1 MTVLPI
7 VGRELAVASRRPG
20 TYWLRFWVA
29 AGALAFFSIV
39 CACSNEPASE
49 FGQGIF
55 LFLGSVTLFFSMLCG
70 VFLTADS
77 LSVEK
82 REGTL
87 GLLFLTDLKG
97 YDVVLGKLASNSLH
111 AFFGLLAVFP
121 VLALPLITGGLGAGE
136 FWRTMLVFIITMYF
150 SLGFGMFVSAT
161 SHEGRQA
168 MGRTF
173 AIIVILD
180 GVLPLLWLLQ
190 SQMTNRWRPDFLLW
204 VNPVYAFTKGFD
216 DSYLGMFGPQDF
228 WTAMATIFFLA
239 TACILAASF
248 LLPRSWQKSSAADP
262 NRERARFRFSGKAR
276 RRRRP
281 PFGEKNPFLWLARGD
296 HAGQSAMNR
305 LLIFLGLLWAVTLV
319 LSAEPPRTGEYLSL
333 VFMLAFGMHF
343 AVKILMASESGR
355 RFHQDRQSGAM
366 ELLLVTPLPAEDI
379 LKGQQAALRNQFH
392 RALWLISIVNVL
404 TLAFAIATFLV
415 EISGTVPGFRSMAWE
430 EIIMASEVLIGSV
443 IMLWLDA
450 STLVWLGM
458 WRGLTA
464 KKYPRSVV
472 ATWGQVMLPPW
483 LAFFLFAFM
492 APVLLPAINRGTM
505 EFFILLWFG
514 FGVVVDV
521 LSITWARQNLF
532 SRLRSAVAEGRGK

>member
-1 MTVLPI
+1 MTALPI

-29 AGALAFFSIV
+29 TGALALLCVPWAFSD
-39 CACSNEPASE
+39 EPVSE
-49 FGQGIF
+49 LGKDIF
-55 LFLGSVTLFFSMLCG
+55 TFLGGVMLFFSMLCG

-97 YDVVLGKLASNSLH
+97 YDVVLGKMASNSLH

-136 FWRTMLVFIITMYF
+136 FWRTMLVFIVTLYF
-150 SLGFGMFVSAT
+150 SLGIGMFVSAT

-173 AIIVILD
+173 ALIVILD
-180 GVLPLLWLLQ
+180 GVLPLLW
-190 SQMTNRWRPDFLLW
+190 QMSHRWRLDFLLW
-204 VNPVYAFTKGFD
+204 PNPVYAFIKGFD
-216 DSYLGMFGPQDF
+216 DSYLRMFGPQEF

-248 LLPRSWQKSSAADP
+248 LLPRSWQKSSADDP
-262 NRERARFRFSGKAR
+262 NRERARFRFFGKAR

-281 PFGEKNPFLWLARGD
+281 PLGEKNPFLWLARDD

-305 LLIFLGLLWAVTLV
+305 LLILLGLLWAVTLV
-319 LSAEPPRTGEYLSL
+319 LSTNRSRMGDFIGF
-333 VFMLAFGMHF
+333 VFMLVFGMHF
-343 AVKILMASESGR
+343 AVKILIASESGR

-379 LKGQQAALRNQFH
+379 LHGQQAALRKQFH
-392 RALWLISIVNVL
+392 RALWLISIVNLL
-404 TLAFAIATFLV
+404 TLIFAIATFLV
-415 EISGTVPGFRSMAWE
+415 EFDTTVPGLKRIVWE
-430 EIIMASEVLIGSV
+430 QIIMAGEILFGSAVL
-443 IMLWLDA
+443 LWLDA
-450 STLVWLGM
+450 SALIWLGM

-483 LAFFLFAFM
+483 LAFFLFVFVGS
-492 APVLLPAINRGTM
+492 VLHPAMNDETM
-505 EFFILLWFG
+505 GFIILLWFG
-514 FGVVVDV
+514 FGAVVDV
-521 LSITWARQNLF
+521 LSIAWARQNLF
-532 SRLRSAVAEGRGK
+532 TRLSSAVAEGRDK

>member
-173 AIIVILD
+173 AIIVILN

-228 WTAMATIFFLA
+228 WTAMATIFFWRRP
-239 TACILAASF
+239 ASWPPAF
-248 LLPRSWQKSSAADP
+248 CC
-262 NRERARFRFSGKAR
+262 RARGRKV
-276 RRRRP
+276 P
-281 PFGEKNPFLWLARGD
+281 PP
-296 HAGQSAMNR
+296 
-305 LLIFLGLLWAVTLV
+305 I
-319 LSAEPPRTGEYLSL
+319 RTGNAP
-333 VFMLAFGMHF
+333 VFDFLEKRVVAGVHRWERR
-343 AVKILMASESGR
+343 IRSSG
-355 RFHQDRQSGAM
+355 
-366 ELLLVTPLPAEDI
+366 
-379 LKGQQAALRNQFH
+379 
-392 RALWLISIVNVL
+392 
-404 TLAFAIATFLV
+404 
-415 EISGTVPGFRSMAWE
+415 
-430 EIIMASEVLIGSV
+430 
-443 IMLWLDA
+443 
-450 STLVWLGM
+450 
-458 WRGLTA
+458 WRGAIT
-464 KKYPRSVV
+464 
-472 ATWGQVMLPPW
+472 
-483 LAFFLFAFM
+483 
-492 APVLLPAINRGTM
+492 PA
-505 EFFILLWFG
+505 
-514 FGVVVDV
+514 
-521 LSITWARQNLF
+521 
-532 SRLRSAVAEGRGK
+532 SRP

>member
-1 MTVLPI
+1 
-7 VGRELAVASRRPG
+7 
-20 TYWLRFWVA
+20 
-29 AGALAFFSIV
+29 
-39 CACSNEPASE
+39 
-49 FGQGIF
+49 
-55 LFLGSVTLFFSMLCG
+55 
-70 VFLTADS
+70 
-77 LSVEK
+77 
-82 REGTL
+82 
-87 GLLFLTDLKG
+87 
-97 YDVVLGKLASNSLH
+97 
-111 AFFGLLAVFP
+111 
-121 VLALPLITGGLGAGE
+121 
-136 FWRTMLVFIITMYF
+136 
-150 SLGFGMFVSAT
+150 
-161 SHEGRQA
+161 
-168 MGRTF
+168 
-173 AIIVILD
+173 
-180 GVLPLLWLLQ
+180 
-190 SQMTNRWRPDFLLW
+190 
-204 VNPVYAFTKGFD
+204 
-216 DSYLGMFGPQDF
+216 
-228 WTAMATIFFLA
+228 
-239 TACILAASF
+239 
-248 LLPRSWQKSSAADP
+248 
-262 NRERARFRFSGKAR
+262 
-276 RRRRP
+276 
-281 PFGEKNPFLWLARGD
+281 
-296 HAGQSAMNR
+296 MNR

-521 LSITWARQNLF
+521 LSITWARAKFVQPVAFRRRGRSWQVEF
-532 SRLRSAVAEGRGK
+532 SLSRVSAHGADITSLGCTVEPAARNRRTAGASHLCRGFLLAQFGGRK

>member
-7 VGRELAVASRRPG
+7 VGRELAVAARRPG
-20 TYWLRFWVA
+20 TYWLRFCVA
-29 AGALAFFSIV
+29 AGALALFCVPWVFSDVPI
-39 CACSNEPASE
+39 SE

-55 LFLGSVTLFFSMLCG
+55 EFLGGVMLFFSILCG

-97 YDVVLGKLASNSLH
+97 YDVVLGKMASNSLH

-121 VLALPLITGGLGAGE
+121 VLALPLMTGGLGVGE
-136 FWRTMLVFIITMYF
+136 FWRTMLVLVVTMYF
-150 SLGFGMFVSAT
+150 SLGIGMFVSAT

-190 SQMTNRWRPDFLLW
+190 SQLTNRWRLDFLLW
-204 VNPVYAFTKGFD
+204 PNPVYAFIKGFD
-216 DSYLGMFGPQDF
+216 DSYLGMFGPPDF
-228 WTAMATIFFLA
+228 WTAMTTLFLLGTVCIF
-239 TACILAASF
+239 AASF

-262 NRERARFRFSGKAR
+262 NRQRTGFRLFGKAR
-276 RRRRP
+276 RRRP
-281 PFGEKNPFLWLARGD
+281 PLGEKNPFLWLALGD
-296 HAGQSAMNR
+296 HSGQSAMNR
-305 LLIFLGLLWAVTLV
+305 LLILLGLFWVIVMA
-319 LSAEPPRTGEYLSL
+319 LSGDRTGMFAS
-333 VFMLAFGMHF
+333 FGMMLAFGMHF
-343 AVKILMASESGR
+343 AAKVLIASESGR

-379 LKGQQAALRNQFH
+379 LKGQQAALRKQFH
-392 RALWLISIVNVL
+392 RALWLISIVNLL
-404 TLAFAIATFLV
+404 TLIFMIATFLV
-415 EISGTVPGFRSMAWE
+415 EFSAGVPGYRRIVWE
-430 EIIMASEVLIGSV
+430 QITMASEVFLGSAV
-443 IMLWLDA
+443 MLWLDA
-450 STLVWLGM
+450 SALIWLGM

-483 LAFFLFAFM
+483 LAFFLFIFIGSIFLNGSG
-492 APVLLPAINRGTM
+492 PGTA

-514 FGVVVDV
+514 LGAVVDV

-532 SRLRSAVAEGRGK
+532 SRLRSVIAEGSDK